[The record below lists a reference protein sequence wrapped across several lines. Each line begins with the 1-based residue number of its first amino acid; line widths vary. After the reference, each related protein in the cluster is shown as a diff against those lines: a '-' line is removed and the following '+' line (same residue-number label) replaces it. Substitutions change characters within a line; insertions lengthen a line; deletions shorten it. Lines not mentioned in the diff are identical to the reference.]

1 MTAELPLPPDGPC
14 PQAEH
19 GRPDP
24 PSRDGPGPSTTH
36 RGGGALCHID
46 SYQKESGGLQGLID
60 HRSAPHSFDHFVVA
74 REQRRRCFEVEY
86 PQLVV
91 CVLFRVSSTIGN
103 RSVRFCTTFP

>member
-1 MTAELPLPPDGPC
+1 MDAPTRRAATGRGLPQRTVVAARYAKSTPTKKNP
-14 PQAEH
+14 A
-19 GRPDP
+19 GR
-24 PSRDGPGPSTTH
+24 SGRC
-36 RGGGALCHID
+36 GA
-46 SYQKESGGLQGLID
+46 LID

-103 RSVRFCTTFP
+103 RSVRFCTIFP